1 MSKYDKS
8 NPDYN
13 DESEDE
19 IYYHQA
25 ELSMELKREES
36 INEDEETK
44 EDLFE
49 TLSTI
54 LKPENQIKIK
64 HYEKL

>member
-8 NPDYN
+8 DPDYN
-13 DESEDE
+13 DESEDKA
-19 IYYHQA
+19 YYHQA

-54 LKPENQIKIK
+54 LKPENQK
-64 HYEKL
+64 